1 MKMQDP
7 TISSWG
13 AQDRFQAH
21 FIVKVDTSNTSKYVA
36 KTILNTT
43 GHFAEK
49 KIVSVSWN
57 GGLLA
62 EELNKDTSLNELISK
77 QSIHNATIFVDP
89 AEGGVRIY
97 GKWTNS
103 HDFKIT
109 REVYA
114 IYNKIA
120 EYVRRI

>member
-21 FIVKVDTSNTSKYVA
+21 FIVK
-36 KTILNTT
+36 
-43 GHFAEK
+43 EK
-49 KIVSVSWN
+49 KIASVSWN